1 MADAHSRPAPT
12 CLCSAS
18 MFSRRASAS
27 CLCSTYAQKPAPR
40 LLAAARA
47 PGAASTR
54 RGSGAPPRAAAPL
67 PRSRGWRR
75 TRPWRSPG
83 RLAASPSRAPG
94 AARGATATREGARRR
109 RRRGRRRRRPPW
121 RRSAPRMMRIFQ
133 TSDSE
138 QSARQCVRCCS
149 IRRQRRSSD
158 TSRYSRM
165 PGYK

>member
-1 MADAHSRPAPT
+1 MLQRLLEQRKRRVGAPQSTINASPHPHRCISWMADAHSRPAPT

-54 RGSGAPPRAAAPL
+54 RGSGAPPRAAAPP

-94 AARGATATREGARRR
+94 AARGVTATREGARRR

-121 RRSAPRMMRIFQ
+121 RRS
-133 TSDSE
+133 
-138 QSARQCVRCCS
+138 VR
-149 IRRQRRSSD
+149 
-158 TSRYSRM
+158 
-165 PGYK
+165 G